1 MIYFN
6 FIYDV
11 NTGRS
16 YTDRHTDET
25 KHQEAKQPMY
35 DVIHKAY
42 KLLLFIRLTVTE
54 ENETFLSSRRICS
67 QWVLKIWPMYE
78 H

>member
-6 FIYDV
+6 FIDDV

-25 KHQEAKQPMY
+25 KHQEAKQPMN

-42 KLLLFIRLTVTE
+42 KLLLFMENSGKRNIPQFLQDLLTVG
-54 ENETFLSSRRICS
+54 
-67 QWVLKIWPMYE
+67 LKI
-78 H
+78 